1 MRKEAILTAAVLAAL
16 SANAYAAEITLENN
30 HTAGSNYNLVSSAG
44 NIKLD
49 TDNGPTTN
57 NLILGGWSK
66 YTGNSIYNIFSG
78 TEIAPENRNVENI
91 AIGDVVKIK
100 DSDYGLMI
108 GNHISNENDADSIK
122 KYGRRSTMIKGDYI
136 TVKNSPHATVLGQ
149 DSTVTNSYGAFV
161 HGKDNVVEN
170 ATWSV
175 VMGQGATAKLA
186 TAEKG
191 GSVVIGQK
199 ANTNSNFTIAL
210 GASAAAKNYAAT
222 AIGGGSTA
230 TGKYSLAMAQADSNG
245 YGSIGIG
252 MNAIA
257 DKEDS
262 VSLGVKSKAMGERA
276 TAIGK
281 NANAATTDTIS
292 IGSCSGATGVDGTAI
307 GHCAKAEGTSSIAM
321 GTTSK
326 AKAEDSVAIG
336 HLAVAH
342 SDLSTAIGKEAEAS
356 ESGAIAVGYNAKAS
370 GMDSIAIGSSKT
382 VPGDPNTSNT
392 VAKGERGI
400 AIGYEVDNEASNSIA
415 IGSGASVKHQVDDD
429 GMTHY
434 ATYSTVV
441 GTGAKSTRY
450 GGTAYGYLAEVHG
463 DDGVAVGH
471 YATANGRRSNAIG
484 YSAEAKA
491 DSSIAIGEDSEVNGE
506 FGIAQGWQAKAEAE
520 NGIAIGKWAESKH
533 AGSIALG
540 SESRTADAVSTSS
553 ATINGKT
560 YNFAGGEANS
570 TLSIG
575 VAKGVDEYGNE
586 IKEVNRTITNVAAGR
601 INDNSTDA
609 VNGSQLHAVIKA
621 VNDVAANDKDT
632 ITTVVAGANT
642 TVTNDGNHNYTVSV
656 NKDLTNM
663 NSVNLNDASGTKRAR
678 LDADKAHFFNDTT
691 STNTAVTSN
700 GVAIENT
707 DNLDQANYGIN
718 GMTASGPNATVSFTT
733 NGINAGNQI
742 INGVKAGV
750 AGTDAVNVD
759 QLNAAVN
766 KVASNRTIVKAG
778 DNIEVKADGNTYT
791 VSTTKDL
798 TNLNSINLNDGNS
811 ETNFNTKGI
820 EMTYRGDGA
829 NGLEYHTTYNYNGM
843 TIKTNDGDAN
853 PVFEV
858 SLTDKGLNNGG
869 NRITNVSKG
878 IDGTDGVN
886 VKQLKDELA
895 KNRAVE
901 SVITDN
907 QVDNIAS
914 VRVTNGKSTGEA
926 NAQYGIYVSKNT
938 VTDIAKASN
947 QFKGDDVIK
956 VERTTGAN
964 HTADTTTFK
973 FDGNEASKVIPI
985 SYKANGGTVNKVTA
999 EKGFNFVDG
1008 NHIKASTDTNG
1019 VVRFDLDQEIPK
1031 QIERNTNNIEKIT
1044 NRYDALTTKV
1054 AKNYKTA
1061 ERGIAGTAALAALHP
1076 LDFDPDHKLD
1086 VMAGVGHFHGSNAVA
1101 LGAAYRPNE
1110 DLMFTVGSTVGN
1122 GDTVLNAGVSYKVG
1136 AKSDVF
1142 RSKVAV
1148 AKDVADM
1155 KREMAE
1161 MKVQN
1166 AKITAILNTVLGVGL
1181 PEDQNVMFPDVPQ
1194 NHWAFEAVDDLARRG
1209 LIIGYEDG
1217 LFKGDRTLTRYE
1229 FAEVVHRVIQRAKAL
1244 NVPIDGR
1251 LVDEF
1256 KPELL
1261 RFEVEKNGSLE
1272 RVHALKSNRD
1282 IKRDSYG
1289 TIVGVR

>member
-108 GNHISNENDADSIK
+108 GNHITNENDADSIK

-252 MNAIA
+252 MNAVA

-307 GHCAKAEGTSSIAM
+307 GHCAKAEGQSSIAM

-336 HLAVAH
+336 HLATAN
-342 SDLSTAIGKEAEAS
+342 SDLSTAIGKEAEAT
-356 ESGAIAVGYNAKAS
+356 ESGSIALGYNAKAQ
-370 GMDSIAIGSSKT
+370 GMNSIAIGSSKT
-382 VPGDPNTSNT
+382 VPGDPITTNTI
-392 VAKGERGI
+392 AKGENVI
-400 AIGYEVDNEASNSIA
+400 SIGYEAHNEASNSVA
-415 IGSGASVKHQVDDD
+415 IGTNASVKHQVDDD
-429 GMTHY
+429 GFTHY

-441 GTGAKSTRY
+441 GTAAKSTRY
-450 GGTAYGYLAEVHG
+450 SGTAIGYLAEVHG

-471 YATANGRRSNAIG
+471 YATANGRRSTAIG
-484 YSAEAKA
+484 HSAESKA

-520 NGIAIGKWAESKH
+520 SGIAIGKWAESKH
-533 AGSIALG
+533 VGSVALG

-691 STNTAVTSN
+691 STNTAVTAN

-798 TNLNSINLNDGNS
+798 TNLNSINLNDGNN

-853 PVFEV
+853 PVSEV

-869 NRITNVSKG
+869 NRITNVGKG

-907 QVDNIAS
+907 QIDNIAA

-947 QFKGDDVIK
+947 QFKGDDVIR

-1086 VMAGVGHFHGSNAVA
+1086 VMAGVGHFHGSNSVA

-1136 AKSDVF
+1136 AKSDVS

-1161 MKVQN
+1161 MKAQN

-1229 FAEVVHRVIQRAKAL
+1229 FAEVVHRAIQRAKAL

-1289 TIVGVR
+1289 TIIGVR

>member
-1 MRKEAILTAAVLAAL
+1 MKTNKIILTASIITSLGTTAFAADTTVGTGDGI
-16 SANAYAAEITLENN
+16 AYG
-30 HTAGSNYNLVSSAG
+30 TATETSTYSS
-44 NIKLD
+44 
-49 TDNGPTTN
+49 
-57 NLILGGWSK
+57 
-66 YTGNSIYNIFSG
+66 
-78 TEIAPENRNVENI
+78 I
-91 AIGDVVKIK
+91 AIG
-100 DSDYGLMI
+100 
-108 GNHISNENDADSIK
+108 N
-122 KYGRRSTMIKGDYI
+122 
-136 TVKNSPHATVLGQ
+136 TVKS
-149 DSTVTNSYGAFV
+149 S
-161 HGKDNVVEN
+161 
-170 ATWSV
+170 
-175 VMGQGATAKLA
+175 
-186 TAEKG
+186 
-191 GSVVIGQK
+191 GS
-199 ANTNSNFTIAL
+199 
-210 GASAAAKNYAAT
+210 
-222 AIGGGSTA
+222 
-230 TGKYSLAMAQADSNG
+230 D
-245 YGSIGIG
+245 SIGIG
-252 MNAIA
+252 YDVTVN
-257 DKEDS
+257 
-262 VSLGVKSKAMGERA
+262 GF
-276 TAIGK
+276 
-281 NANAATTDTIS
+281 N
-292 IGSCSGATGVDGTAI
+292 
-307 GHCAKAEGTSSIAM
+307 
-321 GTTSK
+321 
-326 AKAEDSVAIG
+326 
-336 HLAVAH
+336 
-342 SDLSTAIGKEAEAS
+342 
-356 ESGAIAVGYNAKAS
+356 
-370 GMDSIAIGSSKT
+370 SIAIGSSRNKPGVENNPQKT
-382 VPGDPNTSNT
+382 IVTGGDENIGIGHK
-392 VAKGERGI
+392 VAILDGYESV
-400 AIGYEVDNEASNSIA
+400 AIGSNARVYNTDNNDAYKNPSYSTVIGSSASSTGYNGTVYGRFATVKEKYATALGPWTQANGEYSAAIAYGAKANAENSIAVGNGAEANGRGSTAIGEHTEANGEDSLTIGSNSHANSNNSIA
-415 IGSGASVKHQVDDD
+415 IGA
-429 GMTHY
+429 
-434 ATYSTVV
+434 
-441 GTGAKSTRY
+441 
-450 GGTAYGYLAEVHG
+450 
-463 DDGVAVGH
+463 
-471 YATANGRRSNAIG
+471 NAI
-484 YSAEAKA
+484 A
-491 DSSIAIGEDSEVNGE
+491 NR
-506 FGIAQGWQAKAEAE
+506 E
-520 NGIAIGKWAESKH
+520 N
-533 AGSIALG
+533 SIALG
-540 SESRTADAVSTSS
+540 YNSNSTDVVKTSN
-553 ATINGKT
+553 ALINGHNYK
-560 YNFAGGEANS
+560 FAGSDPTG

-575 VAKGVDEYGNE
+575 GTIEVPVLDADGEPILNE
-586 IKEVNRTITNVAAGR
+586 DYTDYLKTTKEVHRTITNVAAGR
-601 INDNSTDA
+601 ISEESTDA

-621 VNDVAANDKDT
+621 VNEVAANDKDT

-656 NKDLTNM
+656 NKDLNNM
-663 NSVNLNDASGTKRAR
+663 NSVNLNDTSGTKRAR
-678 LDADKAHFFNDTT
+678 LDADKAHFFNDIT
-691 STNTAVTSN
+691 STNTAVTAN

-707 DNLDQANYGIN
+707 NNLDQANYGIN
-718 GMTASGPNATVSFTT
+718 GMTASGPNATVIFTT
-733 NGINAGNQI
+733 DGITAGNQI

-750 AGTDAVNVD
+750 ANTDA
-759 QLNAAVN
+759 
-766 KVASNRTIVKAG
+766 
-778 DNIEVKADGNTYT
+778 
-791 VSTTKDL
+791 
-798 TNLNSINLNDGNS
+798 
-811 ETNFNTKGI
+811 
-820 EMTYRGDGA
+820 
-829 NGLEYHTTYNYNGM
+829 
-843 TIKTNDGDAN
+843 
-853 PVFEV
+853 
-858 SLTDKGLNNGG
+858 
-869 NRITNVSKG
+869 
-878 IDGTDGVN
+878 VN
-886 VKQLKDELA
+886 VKQLKDELD

-907 QVDNIAS
+907 QVDNIAA

-973 FDGNEASKVIPI
+973 FDGNEASKVMPI

-1086 VMAGVGHFHGSNAVA
+1086 VMAGVGHFHGSNSVA

-1136 AKSDVF
+1136 AKSDVS

-1161 MKVQN
+1161 MKAQN

-1229 FAEVVHRVIQRAKAL
+1229 FAEVVHRAIQRAKAL

>member
-161 HGKDNVVEN
+161 HGKDNIVEN

-252 MNAIA
+252 MNAVA

-307 GHCAKAEGTSSIAM
+307 GHCAKAEGQSSIAM

-415 IGSGASVKHQVDDD
+415 IGSGASVKHHVDDN
-429 GMTHY
+429 GITNY

-441 GTGAKSTRY
+441 GTAAKSTRY
-450 GGTAYGYLAEVHG
+450 SGTAIGYLAEVHG

-471 YATANGRRSNAIG
+471 YATANGRRSTAIG
-484 YSAEAKA
+484 HSAESKA

-520 NGIAIGKWAESKH
+520 SGIAIGKWAESKH
-533 AGSIALG
+533 VGSIALG

-691 STNTAVTSN
+691 STNTAVTAN

-750 AGTDAVNVD
+750 AGTDAGNVD

-798 TNLNSINLNDGNS
+798 TNLNSINLNDGNN

-829 NGLEYHTTYNYNGM
+829 NGLEYHTTYNYNGL

-853 PVFEV
+853 PVSEV

-869 NRITNVSKG
+869 NRITNVGKG

-907 QVDNIAS
+907 QIDNIAA

-947 QFKGDDVIK
+947 QFKGDDVIR

-973 FDGNEASKVIPI
+973 FDGNEASKVMPI

-1086 VMAGVGHFHGSNAVA
+1086 VMAGVGHFHGSNSVA

-1136 AKSDVF
+1136 AKSDVS

-1161 MKVQN
+1161 MKAQN

-1229 FAEVVHRVIQRAKAL
+1229 FAEVVHRAIQRAKAL

>member
-78 TEIAPENRNVENI
+78 TEIAPENHNVENI

-108 GNHISNENDADSIK
+108 GNHITNENDADSIK

-506 FGIAQGWQAKAEAE
+506 YGIAQGWQAKAEAE
-520 NGIAIGKWAESKH
+520 SGIAIGKWAESKH
-533 AGSIALG
+533 VGSIALG

-601 INDNSTDA
+601 INDDSTDA

-621 VNDVAANDKDT
+621 VNEVAANDKDT

-656 NKDLTNM
+656 NKDLVNM

-691 STNTAVTSN
+691 STNTAVTAN

-718 GMTASGPNATVSFTT
+718 GMTASGPNATVRFTT
-733 NGINAGNQI
+733 DGITAGNQI

-759 QLNAAVN
+759 QLNAAMN
-766 KVASNRTIVKAG
+766 KVASNRTIVEAG

-791 VSTTKDL
+791 VSTSKDL
-798 TNLNSINLNDGNS
+798 KGLNSINLNDGNN

-820 EMTYRGDGA
+820 EMTYRGEGA

-853 PVFEV
+853 PVSEI

-869 NRITNVSKG
+869 NRITNVGKG

-907 QVDNIAS
+907 QVDNIAA

-1031 QIERNTNNIEKIT
+1031 QIERNTNNIEKIA

-1136 AKSDVF
+1136 AKSDVS

-1161 MKVQN
+1161 MKAQN

-1229 FAEVVHRVIQRAKAL
+1229 FAKVVHRAIQRAKAL

>member
-252 MNAIA
+252 MNAVA

-520 NGIAIGKWAESKH
+520 NSIAIGKWAESKH

-601 INDNSTDA
+601 INDDSTDA
-609 VNGSQLHAVIKA
+609 VNGSQLHAVVKA
-621 VNDVAANDKDT
+621 VNEVAANDKDT

-691 STNTAVTSN
+691 STNTAVTAN

-759 QLNAAVN
+759 QLNAAMN
-766 KVASNRTIVKAG
+766 KVASNRTIVEAG

-791 VSTTKDL
+791 VSTSKDL
-798 TNLNSINLNDGNS
+798 KGLNSINLNDGNN

-820 EMTYRGDGA
+820 EMTYRGEGA

-853 PVFEV
+853 PVSEV

-869 NRITNVSKG
+869 NRITNVGKG

-907 QVDNIAS
+907 QIDNIAA

-956 VERTTGAN
+956 VERTIGAN

-973 FDGNEASKVIPI
+973 FDGNEASKAIPI

-1031 QIERNTNNIEKIT
+1031 QIERNTNSIEKIT

-1086 VMAGVGHFHGSNAVA
+1086 VMAGVGHFHGSNSVA

-1136 AKSDVF
+1136 AKSDVS

-1161 MKVQN
+1161 MKAQN

-1194 NHWAFEAVDDLARRG
+1194 NHWAFEAIDDLARRG

-1229 FAEVVHRVIQRAKAL
+1229 FAEIVHRAIQRAKAL

>member
-262 VSLGVKSKAMGERA
+262 VSLGVKSKAIGERA

-441 GTGAKSTRY
+441 GTAAKSTRY
-450 GGTAYGYLAEVHG
+450 SGTAIGYLAEVHG

-471 YATANGRRSNAIG
+471 YATANGRRSTAIG
-484 YSAEAKA
+484 HSAESKA

-520 NGIAIGKWAESKH
+520 SGIAIGKWAESKH
-533 AGSIALG
+533 VGSIALG

-656 NKDLTNM
+656 NKDLVNM

-691 STNTAVTSN
+691 STNTAVTAN

-766 KVASNRTIVKAG
+766 KVDSNRTIVKAG

-853 PVFEV
+853 PVSEV

-869 NRITNVSKG
+869 NRITNVGKG

-907 QVDNIAS
+907 QIDNIAA

-1019 VVRFDLDQEIPK
+1019 LVRFDLDQEIPK

-1086 VMAGVGHFHGSNAVA
+1086 VMAGVGHFHGSNSVA

-1136 AKSDVF
+1136 AKSDVS

-1161 MKVQN
+1161 MKAQN

-1229 FAEVVHRVIQRAKAL
+1229 FAEVVHRAIQRAKAL

>member
-1 MRKEAILTAAVLAAL
+1 MRKETILTAAVLAAL
-16 SANAYAAEITLENN
+16 SANVYAAEITLENN
-30 HTAGSNYNLVSSAG
+30 HTAGSNSNLVSSVG

-66 YTGNSIYNIFSG
+66 YTGNNIYNIFSG

-108 GNHISNENDADSIK
+108 GNHITNENDADSIK

-175 VMGQGATAKLA
+175 VMGQGATAKLT

-252 MNAIA
+252 MNAVA

-441 GTGAKSTRY
+441 GTGANSTRY

-520 NGIAIGKWAESKH
+520 SGIAIGKWAESKH
-533 AGSIALG
+533 VGSIALG

-621 VNDVAANDKDT
+621 VNEVAANDKDT
-632 ITTVVAGANT
+632 ITTVV
-642 TVTNDGNHNYTVSV
+642 
-656 NKDLTNM
+656 
-663 NSVNLNDASGTKRAR
+663 
-678 LDADKAHFFNDTT
+678 
-691 STNTAVTSN
+691 
-700 GVAIENT
+700 
-707 DNLDQANYGIN
+707 
-718 GMTASGPNATVSFTT
+718 
-733 NGINAGNQI
+733 
-742 INGVKAGV
+742 
-750 AGTDAVNVD
+750 
-759 QLNAAVN
+759 
-766 KVASNRTIVKAG
+766 AG

-791 VSTTKDL
+791 VSTSKDL
-798 TNLNSINLNDGNS
+798 KGLNSINLNDGNN

-820 EMTYRGDGA
+820 EMTYRGEGA

-843 TIKTNDGDAN
+843 TIKTNDGYAN
-853 PVFEV
+853 PVSEI

-869 NRITNVSKG
+869 NRITNVGKG

-907 QVDNIAS
+907 QIDNIAA

-926 NAQYGIYVSKNT
+926 NAQYGVYVSKNT

-947 QFKGDDVIK
+947 QFKGDDVIR

-1136 AKSDVF
+1136 AKSDVS

-1161 MKVQN
+1161 MKAQN

-1229 FAEVVHRVIQRAKAL
+1229 FAEVVHRAIQRAKAL

>member
-252 MNAIA
+252 MNAVA

-307 GHCAKAEGTSSIAM
+307 GHCAKAEGQSSIAM
-321 GTTSK
+321 GATSK

-336 HLAVAH
+336 HLATAN

-520 NGIAIGKWAESKH
+520 SGIAIGKWAESKH
-533 AGSIALG
+533 IGSIALG

-621 VNDVAANDKDT
+621 VNEVAANDKDT
-632 ITTVVAGANT
+632 ITTVAAGANT

-700 GVAIENT
+700 GIAIENT
-707 DNLDQANYGIN
+707 DNLDQANYTIN

-829 NGLEYHTTYNYNGM
+829 TGLEYHTTYNYNGM

-853 PVFEV
+853 PVSEV

-869 NRITNVSKG
+869 NRITNVGKG

-907 QVDNIAS
+907 QIDNIAA
-914 VRVTNGKSTGEA
+914 VRVINGKSTGEA

-947 QFKGDDVIK
+947 QFKGDDVIR

-964 HTADTTTFK
+964 HTSDTTTFK

-1136 AKSDVF
+1136 AKSDVS

-1161 MKVQN
+1161 MKAQN

-1229 FAEVVHRVIQRAKAL
+1229 FAEVVHRAIQRAKAL

>member
-1 MRKEAILTAAVLAAL
+1 MKTNKIILTASIITSLGTTAFAADTTVGTGDGI
-16 SANAYAAEITLENN
+16 AYGNATETSTY
-30 HTAGSNYNLVSSAG
+30 SS
-44 NIKLD
+44 
-49 TDNGPTTN
+49 
-57 NLILGGWSK
+57 
-66 YTGNSIYNIFSG
+66 
-78 TEIAPENRNVENI
+78 I
-91 AIGDVVKIK
+91 AIG
-100 DSDYGLMI
+100 
-108 GNHISNENDADSIK
+108 N
-122 KYGRRSTMIKGDYI
+122 
-136 TVKNSPHATVLGQ
+136 TVKS
-149 DSTVTNSYGAFV
+149 S
-161 HGKDNVVEN
+161 
-170 ATWSV
+170 
-175 VMGQGATAKLA
+175 
-186 TAEKG
+186 
-191 GSVVIGQK
+191 GS
-199 ANTNSNFTIAL
+199 
-210 GASAAAKNYAAT
+210 
-222 AIGGGSTA
+222 
-230 TGKYSLAMAQADSNG
+230 D
-245 YGSIGIG
+245 SIGIG
-252 MNAIA
+252 YDVTVN
-257 DKEDS
+257 
-262 VSLGVKSKAMGERA
+262 GF
-276 TAIGK
+276 
-281 NANAATTDTIS
+281 N
-292 IGSCSGATGVDGTAI
+292 
-307 GHCAKAEGTSSIAM
+307 
-321 GTTSK
+321 
-326 AKAEDSVAIG
+326 
-336 HLAVAH
+336 
-342 SDLSTAIGKEAEAS
+342 
-356 ESGAIAVGYNAKAS
+356 
-370 GMDSIAIGSSKT
+370 SIAIGSSRNKPGVENNPQKT
-382 VPGDPNTSNT
+382 IVTGGDENIGIGHK
-392 VAKGERGI
+392 VAILDGYESV
-400 AIGYEVDNEASNSIA
+400 AIGSNARVYNTDNNDAYKNPSYSTVIGSSASSTGYNGTAYGRFATVKEKYATALGPWTQANGEYSAAIAYGAKANAENSIAVGNGAEANGRGSTTIGEHAEANGEDSLTIGSNSHANSNNSIA
-415 IGSGASVKHQVDDD
+415 IGAN
-429 GMTHY
+429 
-434 ATYSTVV
+434 AI
-441 GTGAKSTRY
+441 
-450 GGTAYGYLAEVHG
+450 
-463 DDGVAVGH
+463 
-471 YATANGRRSNAIG
+471 ANGENNITLGYNSNSTDVVKTSNALI
-484 YSAEAKA
+484 
-491 DSSIAIGEDSEVNGE
+491 NGHNYK
-506 FGIAQGWQAKAEAE
+506 F
-520 NGIAIGKWAESKH
+520 
-533 AGSIALG
+533 AGSDPTG
-540 SESRTADAVSTSS
+540 
-553 ATINGKT
+553 
-560 YNFAGGEANS
+560 

-575 VAKGVDEYGNE
+575 GTIEVPVLDADGEPILNE
-586 IKEVNRTITNVAAGR
+586 DYTDYLKTTKEVHRTITNVAAGR
-601 INDNSTDA
+601 ISEESTDA

-621 VNDVAANDKDT
+621 VNEVAANDKDT

-642 TVTNDGNHNYTVSV
+642 AVTNDGNHNYTVSV
-656 NKDLTNM
+656 NKDLNNM
-663 NSVNLNDASGTKRAR
+663 NSVNLNDTSGTKRAR

-691 STNTAVTSN
+691 STNTAVTAN

-718 GMTASGPNATVSFTT
+718 GMTASSPNATVRFTT
-733 NGINAGNQI
+733 DGITAGNQI

-750 AGTDAVNVD
+750 ADTDA
-759 QLNAAVN
+759 
-766 KVASNRTIVKAG
+766 
-778 DNIEVKADGNTYT
+778 
-791 VSTTKDL
+791 
-798 TNLNSINLNDGNS
+798 
-811 ETNFNTKGI
+811 
-820 EMTYRGDGA
+820 
-829 NGLEYHTTYNYNGM
+829 
-843 TIKTNDGDAN
+843 
-853 PVFEV
+853 
-858 SLTDKGLNNGG
+858 
-869 NRITNVSKG
+869 
-878 IDGTDGVN
+878 VN

-907 QVDNIAS
+907 QIDNIAA

-926 NAQYGIYVSKNT
+926 NAQYGVYVSKNT

-1019 VVRFDLDQEIPK
+1019 VIRFDLDQEIPK

-1086 VMAGVGHFHGSNAVA
+1086 VMAGVGHFHGSNSVA

-1136 AKSDVF
+1136 AKSDVS

-1161 MKVQN
+1161 MKAQN

-1229 FAEVVHRVIQRAKAL
+1229 FAEVVHRAIQRAKAL

>member
-1 MRKEAILTAAVLAAL
+1 MKTNKIILTASIITYLGTTAFAADTTVGTGDGI
-16 SANAYAAEITLENN
+16 AYGNATETSTY
-30 HTAGSNYNLVSSAG
+30 SS
-44 NIKLD
+44 
-49 TDNGPTTN
+49 
-57 NLILGGWSK
+57 
-66 YTGNSIYNIFSG
+66 
-78 TEIAPENRNVENI
+78 I
-91 AIGDVVKIK
+91 AIG
-100 DSDYGLMI
+100 
-108 GNHISNENDADSIK
+108 N
-122 KYGRRSTMIKGDYI
+122 
-136 TVKNSPHATVLGQ
+136 TVKS
-149 DSTVTNSYGAFV
+149 S
-161 HGKDNVVEN
+161 
-170 ATWSV
+170 
-175 VMGQGATAKLA
+175 
-186 TAEKG
+186 
-191 GSVVIGQK
+191 GS
-199 ANTNSNFTIAL
+199 
-210 GASAAAKNYAAT
+210 
-222 AIGGGSTA
+222 
-230 TGKYSLAMAQADSNG
+230 D
-245 YGSIGIG
+245 SIGIG
-252 MNAIA
+252 YDVTVN
-257 DKEDS
+257 
-262 VSLGVKSKAMGERA
+262 GF
-276 TAIGK
+276 
-281 NANAATTDTIS
+281 N
-292 IGSCSGATGVDGTAI
+292 
-307 GHCAKAEGTSSIAM
+307 
-321 GTTSK
+321 
-326 AKAEDSVAIG
+326 
-336 HLAVAH
+336 
-342 SDLSTAIGKEAEAS
+342 
-356 ESGAIAVGYNAKAS
+356 
-370 GMDSIAIGSSKT
+370 SIAIGSSRNK
-382 VPGDPNTSNT
+382 PGVENNPQKAIVTGGDENIGIGHK
-392 VAKGERGI
+392 VAILDGYESV
-400 AIGYEVDNEASNSIA
+400 AIGSNARVYNTDNNDAYKNPSYSTVIGSSASSTGYNGTAYGRFATVKEKYATALGPWTQANGEYSAAIAYGAKANAENSIAVGNGAEANGRGSTAIGEHAEANGEDSLTIGSNSHVNSNNSIA
-415 IGSGASVKHQVDDD
+415 IGAN
-429 GMTHY
+429 
-434 ATYSTVV
+434 AI
-441 GTGAKSTRY
+441 
-450 GGTAYGYLAEVHG
+450 
-463 DDGVAVGH
+463 
-471 YATANGRRSNAIG
+471 ANG
-484 YSAEAKA
+484 
-491 DSSIAIGEDSEVNGE
+491 
-506 FGIAQGWQAKAEAE
+506 E
-520 NGIAIGKWAESKH
+520 NN
-533 AGSIALG
+533 IALG
-540 SESRTADAVSTSS
+540 YNSNSTDVVKTSN
-553 ATINGKT
+553 ALINGHNYK
-560 YNFAGGEANS
+560 FAGSDPTG

-575 VAKGVDEYGNE
+575 GTIEVPVLDADGEPILNE
-586 IKEVNRTITNVAAGR
+586 DYTDYLKTTKEVHRTITNVAAGR
-601 INDNSTDA
+601 ISEESTDA

-621 VNDVAANDKDT
+621 VNEVATNDKDT

-642 TVTNDGNHNYTVSV
+642 AVTNDGNHNYTVSI
-656 NKDLTNM
+656 NKDLNNM
-663 NSVNLNDASGTKRAR
+663 NSVNLNDTSGIKRAR

-707 DNLDQANYGIN
+707 NNLDQANYGIN
-718 GMTASGPNATVSFTT
+718 GMTASGPNATVRFTT
-733 NGINAGNQI
+733 DGITAGDQI

-750 AGTDAVNVD
+750 ADTDA
-759 QLNAAVN
+759 
-766 KVASNRTIVKAG
+766 
-778 DNIEVKADGNTYT
+778 
-791 VSTTKDL
+791 
-798 TNLNSINLNDGNS
+798 
-811 ETNFNTKGI
+811 
-820 EMTYRGDGA
+820 
-829 NGLEYHTTYNYNGM
+829 
-843 TIKTNDGDAN
+843 
-853 PVFEV
+853 
-858 SLTDKGLNNGG
+858 
-869 NRITNVSKG
+869 
-878 IDGTDGVN
+878 VN

-907 QVDNIAS
+907 QIDNIAA

-926 NAQYGIYVSKNT
+926 NAQYGIYMSKNT

-947 QFKGDDVIK
+947 QFKGDNVIK

-1136 AKSDVF
+1136 AKSDVS
-1142 RSKVAV
+1142 RSKVAI

-1161 MKVQN
+1161 MKAQN

-1229 FAEVVHRVIQRAKAL
+1229 FAEVVHRAIQRAKAL

>member
-1 MRKEAILTAAVLAAL
+1 
-16 SANAYAAEITLENN
+16 
-30 HTAGSNYNLVSSAG
+30 
-44 NIKLD
+44 
-49 TDNGPTTN
+49 
-57 NLILGGWSK
+57 
-66 YTGNSIYNIFSG
+66 
-78 TEIAPENRNVENI
+78 
-91 AIGDVVKIK
+91 
-100 DSDYGLMI
+100 
-108 GNHISNENDADSIK
+108 
-122 KYGRRSTMIKGDYI
+122 
-136 TVKNSPHATVLGQ
+136 
-149 DSTVTNSYGAFV
+149 
-161 HGKDNVVEN
+161 
-170 ATWSV
+170 
-175 VMGQGATAKLA
+175 
-186 TAEKG
+186 
-191 GSVVIGQK
+191 
-199 ANTNSNFTIAL
+199 
-210 GASAAAKNYAAT
+210 
-222 AIGGGSTA
+222 
-230 TGKYSLAMAQADSNG
+230 MAQADSNG

-252 MNAIA
+252 MNAVA

-441 GTGAKSTRY
+441 GTAAKSTRY
-450 GGTAYGYLAEVHG
+450 SGTAIGYLAEVHG

-471 YATANGRRSNAIG
+471 YATANGRRSTAIG
-484 YSAEAKA
+484 HSAESKA

-520 NGIAIGKWAESKH
+520 SGIAIGKWAESKH
-533 AGSIALG
+533 VGSIALG

-609 VNGSQLHAVIKA
+609 VNGSQLHAVVKA
-621 VNDVAANDKDT
+621 VNEVAANDKDT

-691 STNTAVTSN
+691 STNTAVTAN

-853 PVFEV
+853 PVSEV

-869 NRITNVSKG
+869 NRITNVGKG

-907 QVDNIAS
+907 QVDNIAA

-947 QFKGDDVIK
+947 QFKGDDVIR

-1136 AKSDVF
+1136 AKSDVS

-1161 MKVQN
+1161 MKAQN

-1229 FAEVVHRVIQRAKAL
+1229 FAEVVHRAIQRAKAL

>member
-108 GNHISNENDADSIK
+108 GNHISNENDASSIP
-122 KYGRRSTMIKGDYI
+122 KYGRRSTMIKGDHI

-252 MNAIA
+252 MNAVA

-307 GHCAKAEGTSSIAM
+307 GHCAKAEGQSSIAM

-342 SDLSTAIGKEAEAS
+342 SDLSTAIGKEAEAT
-356 ESGAIAVGYNAKAS
+356 ESGSIALGYNAKAQ
-370 GMDSIAIGSSKT
+370 GMNSIAIGSSKT
-382 VPGDPNTSNT
+382 VPGDPITTNTI
-392 VAKGERGI
+392 AKGENVI
-400 AIGYEVDNEASNSIA
+400 SIGYEAHNEASNSVA
-415 IGSGASVKHQVDDD
+415 IGTNASVKHQVDDD
-429 GMTHY
+429 GFTHY

-441 GTGAKSTRY
+441 GTAAKSTRY
-450 GGTAYGYLAEVHG
+450 SGTAIGYLAEVHG

-471 YATANGRRSNAIG
+471 YATANGRRSTAIG
-484 YSAEAKA
+484 HSAESKA

-520 NGIAIGKWAESKH
+520 SGIAIGKWAESKH

-553 ATINGKT
+553 ATINSKT

-656 NKDLTNM
+656 NKDLVNM
-663 NSVNLNDASGTKRAR
+663 NSVNLNDASSTKRAR

-691 STNTAVTSN
+691 STNTAVTAN

-829 NGLEYHTTYNYNGM
+829 NGLEYHTTYNYNGL

-853 PVFEV
+853 PVSEV

-869 NRITNVSKG
+869 NRITNVGKG

-907 QVDNIAS
+907 QIDNIAA

-926 NAQYGIYVSKNT
+926 NARYGIYVSKNT

-1086 VMAGVGHFHGSNAVA
+1086 VMAGVGHFHGSNSVA

-1136 AKSDVF
+1136 AKSDVS

-1161 MKVQN
+1161 MKAQN

-1229 FAEVVHRVIQRAKAL
+1229 FAEVVHRAIQRAKAL

-1272 RVHALKSNRD
+1272 RVHTLKSNKD

-1289 TIVGVR
+1289 TIVK

>member
-1 MRKEAILTAAVLAAL
+1 MKTNKIILTASIITSLGTTAFAADTTVGTGDGI
-16 SANAYAAEITLENN
+16 AYGNATETSTY
-30 HTAGSNYNLVSSAG
+30 SS
-44 NIKLD
+44 
-49 TDNGPTTN
+49 
-57 NLILGGWSK
+57 
-66 YTGNSIYNIFSG
+66 
-78 TEIAPENRNVENI
+78 I
-91 AIGDVVKIK
+91 AIG
-100 DSDYGLMI
+100 
-108 GNHISNENDADSIK
+108 N
-122 KYGRRSTMIKGDYI
+122 
-136 TVKNSPHATVLGQ
+136 TVKS
-149 DSTVTNSYGAFV
+149 S
-161 HGKDNVVEN
+161 
-170 ATWSV
+170 
-175 VMGQGATAKLA
+175 
-186 TAEKG
+186 
-191 GSVVIGQK
+191 GS
-199 ANTNSNFTIAL
+199 
-210 GASAAAKNYAAT
+210 
-222 AIGGGSTA
+222 
-230 TGKYSLAMAQADSNG
+230 D
-245 YGSIGIG
+245 SIGIG
-252 MNAIA
+252 YDVTVN
-257 DKEDS
+257 
-262 VSLGVKSKAMGERA
+262 GF
-276 TAIGK
+276 
-281 NANAATTDTIS
+281 N
-292 IGSCSGATGVDGTAI
+292 
-307 GHCAKAEGTSSIAM
+307 
-321 GTTSK
+321 
-326 AKAEDSVAIG
+326 
-336 HLAVAH
+336 
-342 SDLSTAIGKEAEAS
+342 
-356 ESGAIAVGYNAKAS
+356 
-370 GMDSIAIGSSKT
+370 SIAIGSSRNKPGVENNPQKT
-382 VPGDPNTSNT
+382 IVTGGDENIGIGHK
-392 VAKGERGI
+392 VAI
-400 AIGYEVDNEASNSIA
+400 LDGYESVA
-415 IGSGASVKHQVDDD
+415 IGSNARVYNTDNNDAYKNPS
-429 GMTHY
+429 
-434 ATYSTVV
+434 YSTVI
-441 GTGAKSTRY
+441 GSSASSTGY
-450 GGTAYGYLAEVHG
+450 NGTAYGRFATVKEK
-463 DDGVAVGH
+463 
-471 YATANGRRSNAIG
+471 YATALGPWTQANGEYSAAIAYGAKANAENSIAVGNGAEANGRGST
-484 YSAEAKA
+484 
-491 DSSIAIGEDSEVNGE
+491 AIGEHAEANGE
-506 FGIAQGWQAKAEAE
+506 DSLTIGSNSHANSN
-520 NGIAIGKWAESKH
+520 NGIAIGANAIANGENN
-533 AGSIALG
+533 IALG
-540 SESRTADAVSTSS
+540 YNSNSTDVVKTSN
-553 ATINGKT
+553 ALINGHNYK
-560 YNFAGGEANS
+560 FAGSDPTG

-575 VAKGVDEYGNE
+575 GTIEVPVLDADGEPILNE
-586 IKEVNRTITNVAAGR
+586 DYTDYLKTTKEVHRTITNVAAGR
-601 INDNSTDA
+601 ISEESTDA

-621 VNDVAANDKDT
+621 VNEVAANDKDT

-642 TVTNDGNHNYTVSV
+642 AVTNDGNHNYTVSV
-656 NKDLTNM
+656 NKDLNNM
-663 NSVNLNDASGTKRAR
+663 NSMNLNDPTGTKRAR

-691 STNTAVTSN
+691 STNTAVTAN

-718 GMTASGPNATVSFTT
+718 GMTASGPNATVRFTT
-733 NGINAGNQI
+733 DGISAGNQI

-750 AGTDAVNVD
+750 ADTDA
-759 QLNAAVN
+759 
-766 KVASNRTIVKAG
+766 
-778 DNIEVKADGNTYT
+778 
-791 VSTTKDL
+791 
-798 TNLNSINLNDGNS
+798 
-811 ETNFNTKGI
+811 
-820 EMTYRGDGA
+820 
-829 NGLEYHTTYNYNGM
+829 
-843 TIKTNDGDAN
+843 
-853 PVFEV
+853 
-858 SLTDKGLNNGG
+858 
-869 NRITNVSKG
+869 
-878 IDGTDGVN
+878 VN

-907 QVDNIAS
+907 QIDNIAA

-985 SYKANGGTVNKVTA
+985 SYKANGGAVNKVTA

-1136 AKSDVF
+1136 AKSDVS

-1161 MKVQN
+1161 MKAQN

-1229 FAEVVHRVIQRAKAL
+1229 FAEVVHRAIQRAKAL

-1289 TIVGVR
+1289 TIVGVRY

>member
-1 MRKEAILTAAVLAAL
+1 MKTNKIILTASIITSLGTTAFAADTTVGTGDGI
-16 SANAYAAEITLENN
+16 AYGNATETSTY
-30 HTAGSNYNLVSSAG
+30 SS
-44 NIKLD
+44 
-49 TDNGPTTN
+49 
-57 NLILGGWSK
+57 
-66 YTGNSIYNIFSG
+66 
-78 TEIAPENRNVENI
+78 I
-91 AIGDVVKIK
+91 AIG
-100 DSDYGLMI
+100 
-108 GNHISNENDADSIK
+108 N
-122 KYGRRSTMIKGDYI
+122 
-136 TVKNSPHATVLGQ
+136 TVKS
-149 DSTVTNSYGAFV
+149 S
-161 HGKDNVVEN
+161 
-170 ATWSV
+170 
-175 VMGQGATAKLA
+175 
-186 TAEKG
+186 
-191 GSVVIGQK
+191 GS
-199 ANTNSNFTIAL
+199 
-210 GASAAAKNYAAT
+210 
-222 AIGGGSTA
+222 
-230 TGKYSLAMAQADSNG
+230 D
-245 YGSIGIG
+245 SIGIG
-252 MNAIA
+252 YDVTVN
-257 DKEDS
+257 
-262 VSLGVKSKAMGERA
+262 GF
-276 TAIGK
+276 
-281 NANAATTDTIS
+281 N
-292 IGSCSGATGVDGTAI
+292 
-307 GHCAKAEGTSSIAM
+307 
-321 GTTSK
+321 
-326 AKAEDSVAIG
+326 
-336 HLAVAH
+336 
-342 SDLSTAIGKEAEAS
+342 
-356 ESGAIAVGYNAKAS
+356 
-370 GMDSIAIGSSKT
+370 SIAIGSSRNKPGVENNPQKT
-382 VPGDPNTSNT
+382 IVTGGDENIGIGHK
-392 VAKGERGI
+392 VAILDGYESV
-400 AIGYEVDNEASNSIA
+400 AIGSNARVYNTDNNDAYKNPSYSTVIGSSASSTGYNGTAYGRFATVKEKYATALGPWTQANGEYSAAIAYGAKANAENSIAVGNGAEANGRGSTAIGEHTEANGEDSLTIGSNSHANNNNSIA
-415 IGSGASVKHQVDDD
+415 IGAN
-429 GMTHY
+429 
-434 ATYSTVV
+434 AI
-441 GTGAKSTRY
+441 
-450 GGTAYGYLAEVHG
+450 
-463 DDGVAVGH
+463 
-471 YATANGRRSNAIG
+471 ANG
-484 YSAEAKA
+484 
-491 DSSIAIGEDSEVNGE
+491 
-506 FGIAQGWQAKAEAE
+506 E
-520 NGIAIGKWAESKH
+520 NN
-533 AGSIALG
+533 IALG
-540 SESRTADAVSTSS
+540 YNSNSTDVVKTSN
-553 ATINGKT
+553 ALINGHNYK
-560 YNFAGGEANS
+560 FAGSDPTG

-575 VAKGVDEYGNE
+575 GTIEVPVLDADGEPILNE
-586 IKEVNRTITNVAAGR
+586 DYTDYLKTTKEVHRTITNVAAGR
-601 INDNSTDA
+601 ISEESTDA

-621 VNDVAANDKDT
+621 VNEVAANDKDT

-642 TVTNDGNHNYTVSV
+642 TVTNDGNHNYTVSI
-656 NKDLTNM
+656 NKDLVNM

-718 GMTASGPNATVSFTT
+718 GMTASGPNATVRFTT
-733 NGINAGNQI
+733 DGITAGSQI

-750 AGTDAVNVD
+750 TNTDA
-759 QLNAAVN
+759 
-766 KVASNRTIVKAG
+766 
-778 DNIEVKADGNTYT
+778 
-791 VSTTKDL
+791 
-798 TNLNSINLNDGNS
+798 
-811 ETNFNTKGI
+811 
-820 EMTYRGDGA
+820 
-829 NGLEYHTTYNYNGM
+829 
-843 TIKTNDGDAN
+843 
-853 PVFEV
+853 
-858 SLTDKGLNNGG
+858 
-869 NRITNVSKG
+869 
-878 IDGTDGVN
+878 VN

-907 QVDNIAS
+907 QVDNIAA

-947 QFKGDDVIK
+947 QFKGDDIIK

-973 FDGNEASKVIPI
+973 FDGNEASKVMPI

-1101 LGAAYRPNE
+1101 LGVAYRPNE
-1110 DLMFTVGSTVGN
+1110 DLMFTVGSAVGN

-1136 AKSDVF
+1136 AKSDVS

-1161 MKVQN
+1161 MKAQN
-1166 AKITAILNTVLGVGL
+1166 AKITSILNTVLGVGL

-1229 FAEVVHRVIQRAKAL
+1229 FAEVVHRAIQRAKAL

>member
-78 TEIAPENRNVENI
+78 TEITPENRNVENI

-108 GNHISNENDADSIK
+108 GNHITNENDADSIK
-122 KYGRRSTMIKGDYI
+122 KYGRRSTMIKGDHI

-175 VMGQGATAKLA
+175 VMGQGATAKLT

-252 MNAIA
+252 MNAVA

-400 AIGYEVDNEASNSIA
+400 AIGYEVDNEATNSIA

-520 NGIAIGKWAESKH
+520 SGIAIGKWAESKH
-533 AGSIALG
+533 VGSIALG

-601 INDNSTDA
+601 INDDSTDA
-609 VNGSQLHAVIKA
+609 VNGSQLHAVVKA
-621 VNDVAANDKDT
+621 VNEVAANDKDT

-663 NSVNLNDASGTKRAR
+663 NSVNLNDVSGTKRAR

-691 STNTAVTSN
+691 SINTAVTAN

-718 GMTASGPNATVSFTT
+718 GMTASGPNVTVSFTT

-829 NGLEYHTTYNYNGM
+829 NGLEYHTTYNYNGL

-853 PVFEV
+853 PVSEV

-869 NRITNVSKG
+869 NRITNVGKG

-907 QVDNIAS
+907 QVDNIAA

-973 FDGNEASKVIPI
+973 FDGNEASKVMPI

-1044 NRYDALTTKV
+1044 NRYDALTSKV

-1086 VMAGVGHFHGSNAVA
+1086 VMAGVGHFHGSNSVA

-1136 AKSDVF
+1136 AKSDVS

-1161 MKVQN
+1161 MKAQN

-1229 FAEVVHRVIQRAKAL
+1229 FAEVVHRAIQRAKAL
-1244 NVPIDGR
+1244 NAPIDGR

-1272 RVHALKSNRD
+1272 RVHTLKSNKD

-1289 TIVGVR
+1289 TIVK

>member
-108 GNHISNENDADSIK
+108 GNHITNENDADSIK
-122 KYGRRSTMIKGDYI
+122 KYGRRSTMIKGDHI

-210 GASAAAKNYAAT
+210 GASATAKNYAAT

-252 MNAIA
+252 MNAVA

-336 HLAVAH
+336 HLATAN
-342 SDLSTAIGKEAEAS
+342 SDLSTAIGKEAEAT
-356 ESGAIAVGYNAKAS
+356 ESGSIALGYNAKAQ
-370 GMDSIAIGSSKT
+370 GMNSIAIGSSKT
-382 VPGDPNTSNT
+382 VPGDPITTNTI
-392 VAKGERGI
+392 AKGENVI
-400 AIGYEVDNEASNSIA
+400 SIGYEAHNEASNSVA
-415 IGSGASVKHQVDDD
+415 IGTNASVKHQVDDD
-429 GMTHY
+429 GFTHY

-441 GTGAKSTRY
+441 GTAAKSTRY
-450 GGTAYGYLAEVHG
+450 SGTAIGYLAEVHG

-471 YATANGRRSNAIG
+471 YATANGRRSTAIG
-484 YSAEAKA
+484 HSAESKA

-520 NGIAIGKWAESKH
+520 SGIAIGKWAESKH
-533 AGSIALG
+533 VGSIALG

-691 STNTAVTSN
+691 STNTAVTAN

-707 DNLDQANYGIN
+707 DNLDQANYTIN

-853 PVFEV
+853 PVSEV

-869 NRITNVSKG
+869 NRITNVGKG

-907 QVDNIAS
+907 QVDNIAA

-973 FDGNEASKVIPI
+973 FDGNEASKVMPI

-1086 VMAGVGHFHGSNAVA
+1086 VMAGVGHFHGSNSVA

-1136 AKSDVF
+1136 AKSDVS

-1161 MKVQN
+1161 MKAQN

-1229 FAEVVHRVIQRAKAL
+1229 FAEVVHRAIQRAKAL

>member
-30 HTAGSNYNLVSSAG
+30 HTAGSNYNLVSSVG

-66 YTGNSIYNIFSG
+66 YTGNNIYNIFSG

-91 AIGDVVKIK
+91 VIGDVVKIK
-100 DSDYGLMI
+100 DSDYSLMI

-122 KYGRRSTMIKGDYI
+122 KYGRRSTMIKGDHI

-175 VMGQGATAKLA
+175 VMGQGASAKLA

-252 MNAIA
+252 MNAVA

-321 GTTSK
+321 GTASK

-506 FGIAQGWQAKAEAE
+506 FGIAQGWQAKAESE
-520 NGIAIGKWAESKH
+520 SGIAIGKWAESKH
-533 AGSIALG
+533 VGSIALG

-553 ATINGKT
+553 ATIAGKT
-560 YNFAGGEANS
+560 YNFAGSEANS

-621 VNDVAANDKDT
+621 VNEVAANDKDT

-691 STNTAVTSN
+691 STNTAVTAN

-707 DNLDQANYGIN
+707 DNLDQANYTIN

-759 QLNAAVN
+759 QLNAAMN
-766 KVASNRTIVKAG
+766 KVAANSTVVEAG
-778 DNIEVKADGNTYT
+778 DNIQVHADGNTYT

-829 NGLEYHTTYNYNGM
+829 NGLEYHTAYNYNGM

-853 PVFEV
+853 PVSEV

-869 NRITNVSKG
+869 NRITNVGKG

-907 QVDNIAS
+907 QIDNIAA

-947 QFKGDDVIK
+947 QFKGDDVIR

-1086 VMAGVGHFHGSNAVA
+1086 VMAGVGHFHGSNSVA

-1136 AKSDVF
+1136 AKSDVS

-1161 MKVQN
+1161 MKAQN

-1229 FAEVVHRVIQRAKAL
+1229 FAEVVHRAIQRAKAL